1 MYLIR
6 TVLAIAIVLFS
17 HIAPAQNYTV
27 SANKRYLLKEGK
39 PFFWLGD
46 TAWELF
52 HRLDREDADYYLKKR
67 AAQGFT
73 VVQAVALAEFDGL
86 EVPNTYGDKPL
97 INNDPTKPNEAYFKH
112 VDYII
117 DRAAEYGITIAFL
130 PTWGDKVFKST
141 WGKGP
146 EVFNESNA
154 AVYGKWLANRYK
166 NRRNI
171 IWVLGGDR
179 TPRKDSRDVETWRAM
194 AAGIVAGAG
203 GNDKVMMTFHPQPN
217 HEGASEWF
225 HNDEWF
231 DFNMFQTGHCRDS
244 PIYDNIQ
251 RSYNRELVKP
261 VLDGEPIY
269 EDHPVC
275 FNVKE
280 NGTSSAY
287 DVRKSAYLDLFAG
300 AFGHTYGCHDIWQMY
315 SPNREAVNGPHVFW
329 QQALELPGAM
339 EMKYVRRLME
349 SRPIT
354 ERVPDQSVVVENALQ
369 PAERVQATR
378 GNDYLFV
385 YTASGKPFSVNAGKI
400 SGNQL
405 EAFWYDPRNGKVK
418 DAGKFD
424 NKTTM
429 KFTPPTSGYGQDWV
443 LVVDDSAKGYGKP

>member
-154 AVYGKWLANRYK
+154 PVYGKWLANRYK

-217 HEGASEWF
+217 REGASEWF
-225 HNDEWF
+225 HYDEWF

-385 YTASGKPFSVNAGKI
+385 YTASGKPFSINAGKI

-405 EAFWYDPRNGKVK
+405 EAFWYDPRNGKMK

-424 NKTTM
+424 NKMTM